1 MPGIRVLYNTV
12 LYILHI
18 YCMLYCTMYNSNVFN
33 HFSNYVALLQKKWK
47 QISINTGNCVE
58 KKYFIKNKKSS
69 FQKIPVKS

>member
-12 LYILHI
+12 LYI
-18 YCMLYCTMYNSNVFN
+18 YTVCCTVQCTIAMCSII
-33 HFSNYVALLQKKWK
+33 FSNYVALLQKKWK